1 MHEYRAQYTFVFVGI
16 AILLVTLTFLR
27 TSRGQISLPHLPHNS
42 ENQISIVHTSNT
54 TEDTN
59 GNASF
64 PQAVALSAKAL
75 MARPLA
81 TDLTKVPKIFHQFW
95 SEPELPAKFDAWTA
109 NCRAKNPDWEWV
121 LWNVNDSLE
130 LVEDFVPWFLP
141 TYHKLDEENVV
152 YRADI
157 LRNMFMHIF
166 GGVYADLDT
175 DCLQG
180 WDSLIKE
187 YREPGYRQVYTARM
201 GTNDAHSNSIPNAW
215 MASTPGHPFWLLPLE
230 YLEKHMGGDQQ
241 PEAITGPGALKA
253 CIDDEYLKK
262 YRWDDKALDLH
273 YAASG
278 WRSLF
283 QIDPA
288 LQNSSEDT
296 QKTTVQTSAQT
307 LTILPQW
314 EVFPYAW
321 TEDGISV
328 RPWCSTQK
336 ETFNATRCKELLAV
350 EAWGSHAIS
359 YFSHSWGGESDM
371 DKVGMTEEEKEA
383 EKKTKEGV
391 EKEDERSKKMGV
403 SFKDASGRASQEKND
418 VLTATA
424 ASTSGSSL
432 TSASIPTAM
441 LPTPGFD
448 YEEDD

>member
-1 MHEYRAQYTFVFVGI
+1 MAMPHFHK
-16 AILLVTLTFLR
+16 L
-27 TSRGQISLPHLPHNS
+27 SPSLPKPSWLDHLPRISPKSPRSFTNS
-42 ENQISIVHTSNT
+42 GPNPNFQPNLMHGPQIVERRTQIGKHFSQPL
-54 TEDTN
+54 
-59 GNASF
+59 GCPPPPF
-64 PQAVALSAKAL
+64 PSSMYA
-75 MARPLA
+75 
-81 TDLTKVPKIFHQFW
+81 H
-95 SEPELPAKFDAWTA
+95 WTMH
-109 NCRAKNPDWEWV
+109 REWV